1 MAALFEGITVKL
13 YIPTE
18 VGKDAFNAPIY
29 SEIPV
34 EVKNV
39 LVSPVESTDVV
50 TDLELYGKR
59 AVYELCIPK
68 GDTNTWE
75 DRTVEFFGQKWRT
88 FGFVR
93 EWIENLLPLDWNK
106 KIRVERYG

>member
-1 MAALFEGITVKL
+1 MADLLKGIPVTL

-18 VGKDAFNAPIY
+18 ISRDAFNVPIL
-29 SEIPV
+29 SETPV
-34 EVKNV
+34 VVDNV
-39 LVSPVESTDVV
+39 LVAPVESSDVV

-68 GDTNTWE
+68 GDTNVWE
-75 DRTVEFFGQKWRT
+75 DRTVEFFGKKWRT
-88 FGFVR
+88 YGFVR